1 MQATQN
7 NLVDLLREKDEE
19 FETPEGW
26 AYVKKNKSQFLL
38 ELEEKSRFEHVAAG
52 NCIKPCFKA
61 MKTSVVSVEE
71 SECMTNCMAKAM
83 ESRALFDFLK
93 AKKDY
98 K

>member
-1 MQATQN
+1 M
-7 NLVDLLREKDEE
+7 LREKDEA
-19 FETPEGW
+19 FDMPEGW

-38 ELEEKSRFEHVAAG
+38 TLEEKSRFEHVAAG
-52 NCIKPCFKA
+52 NCIKPCFTTL
-61 MKTSVVSVEE
+61 KTSVVSVEE

-83 ESRALFDFLK
+83 ETRSLFDFLK